1 MYTTVIKHEGDL
13 IMPIPVKTPLEK
25 QKTAKERIYT
35 QLREWI
41 INGTLE
47 PGEKISDQEISQ
59 YFSVSR
65 TPAREAIQMLSDQKL
80 VEIYP
85 GKSTCVSPIDL
96 KEASSH
102 YRMIAELHA
111 LAVEFAWPH
120 LTPEYIRILEECDQ
134 LFTAAVHAKNI
145 AEARRFDSQFH
156 QHFLTLADNH
166 FLTEFT
172 EILSSH
178 IQRIEN
184 IYFQHLDI
192 TTFESHE
199 KILDALRSC
208 DLDSAKNAVRENWL
222 HTLQEIQLP

>member
-1 MYTTVIKHEGDL
+1 
-13 IMPIPVKTPLEK
+13 MPIPVKTPLEK

-102 YRMIAELHA
+102 YRMMAELHA

-120 LTPEYIRILEECDQ
+120 LTPEYIRNVISCLSLTFMQ
-134 LFTAAVHAKNI
+134 KI
-145 AEARRFDSQFH
+145 SQK
-156 QHFLTLADNH
+156 QGGLTVS
-166 FLTEFT
+166 FISIF
-172 EILSSH
+172 SH
-178 IQRIEN
+178 SP
-184 IYFQHLDI
+184 
-192 TTFESHE
+192 TTIF
-199 KILDALRSC
+199 
-208 DLDSAKNAVRENWL
+208 
-222 HTLQEIQLP
+222 